1 MIYIISI
8 KININI
14 SVIND
19 VYVKLFIGIITV
31 LKTLS
36 GYCSFIR

>member
-1 MIYIISI
+1 ME
-8 KININI
+8 ININI

-19 VYVKLFIGIITV
+19 IYIKLFIGIITV

-36 GYCSFIR
+36 GHQNPKDCYAI